1 MQLAPSLHRL
11 GPSSLVNSY
20 LVEDAGAITVIDAG
34 LRGHWKDLLR
44 ELEAKYPS
52 QPPSGIRCGWPHG
65 QVPCLCAHARW
76 YEEHTD
82 GDAWTRGLTEAL
94 RLIRAAWAERVA

>member
-11 GPSSLVNSY
+11 GSSSLVNSY

-44 ELEAKYPS
+44 ELEAMGPS
-52 QPPSGIRCGWPHG
+52 PMDIR
-65 QVPCLCAHARW
+65 LCC
-76 YEEHTD
+76 
-82 GDAWTRGLTEAL
+82 
-94 RLIRAAWAERVA
+94 